1 MRIVRF
7 IIIFFISILLL
18 ILALLNRQYVD
29 FRFLPNNLSDQLGVS
44 GSITLPLFILT
55 FFIGILVGLLLGFFW
70 EYLRE
75 HKYRKALSQKT
86 KKVKVLE
93 NEIKKL
99 KNITNNEADQILELL
114 E

>member
-7 IIIFFISILLL
+7 IIIFFISIFLL
-18 ILALLNRQYVD
+18 ILALVNREYVD
-29 FRFLPNNLSDQLGVS
+29 FRFLPVNLSDQLGVS

-55 FFIGILVGLLLGFFW
+55 FIGILVGVLLGFFW